1 MDDSLVALAGRFAVI
16 DVDARW
22 AEKLKEVERQLPRD
36 VRAASRKSRFERM
49 NGRLRLKTTNPRR
62 RIKRR
67 LIEQASLEH
76 LTDSIS
82 VNMRLS
88 LKDRMEQK

>member
-1 MDDSLVALAGRFAVI
+1 MTDLNELWEQKKR
-16 DVDARW
+16 
-22 AEKLKEVERQLPRD
+22 EVEMQLPRD
-36 VRAASRKSRFERM
+36 VREAKRKSRFERI
-49 NGRLRLKTTNPRR
+49 NGQLRLKTTNPRR

-76 LTDSIS
+76 LKDSIS
-82 VNMRLS
+82 VNMRLF